1 MKICILTAGRGSRIG
16 NLCENI
22 NKALLPIGHKAII
35 SQIIE
40 KFPKSDTFV
49 IGLGYKSNQVRGY
62 LKIAHPDRKFIF
74 VNIKNHD
81 GVGSGPG
88 LSLLSC
94 KKYLNE
100 PFVFLPCDCNFLDE
114 IKIESNRN
122 WIGISKVPIHESDQ
136 YSNVLVKEGKVKK
149 IRDKEKSPKNYYAFT
164 GLTFIKDHKLFWRGL
179 RSEYLI
185 QNEHQIS
192 NGLKRLVNESE
203 LHVKKV
209 KWKDMGTLK
218 QFKDMQN
225 QSDLKSIAKNNEFI
239 YFLNNKV
246 IKFFAEEK
254 IIDNKITKAKI
265 KPTFFPKIKKIDN
278 NFYYYLY
285 WDGDIFYDS
294 GNPRQFKKLLKIL
307 DQNFWTPHNIKSN
320 TMKKLC
326 KKFYYEKTLS
336 RIKLFFD
343 EHTDYEYPKLVNGK
357 SLPSLE
363 NLFKKIHWEIL
374 FDGIPC
380 FIHGDLNFSN
390 ILYNKQTDKFL
401 FIDWRQDFAGQISFG
416 DLYYD
421 LAKLYAG
428 ITMNFNHIIK
438 KQYKYVENGNNVSL
452 SFKKWKYHDDYLKI
466 FHEFVSS
473 KGLDLKK
480 IQILSGLTYL
490 NMAPLHPEP
499 INRILIIFGMLMISK
514 GLEKK

>member
-22 NKALLPIGHKAII
+22 NKALLPIGHNAIL

-49 IGLGYKSNQVRGY
+49 IGLGYKSNQIKQY
-62 LKIAHPDRKFIF
+62 LKISHPDRKFIF
-74 VNIKNHD
+74 VNIKNYD

-114 IKIESNRN
+114 INIETDKN
-122 WIGISKVPIHESDQ
+122 WIGISKVPVDESDQ
-136 YSNVLVKEGKVKK
+136 YSNVLVKEGKVQK

-164 GLTFIKDHKLFWRGL
+164 GLTFIKDHKLFWNGL
-179 RSEYLI
+179 RSEVLI
-185 QNEHQIS
+185 KNEHQTS
-192 NGLKRLVNESE
+192 NGLKKLVNESE
-203 LHVKKV
+203 LHVKKI

-218 QFKDMQN
+218 QFKEIQKY
-225 QSDLKSIAKNNEFI
+225 SDLKNIAKNNEFI
-239 YFLNNKV
+239 YFINNKV
-246 IKFFAEEK
+246 IKFITEEK
-254 IIDNKITKAKI
+254 IIDDKINKAKI
-265 KPTFFPKIKKIDN
+265 KPTFFPKIKKIEK
-278 NFYYYLY
+278 NFYYYPF
-285 WDGDIFYDS
+285 WNGEIFYES
-294 GNPRQFKKLLKIL
+294 GNPDQFKKLLNIL
-307 DQNFWTPHNIKSN
+307 DQKFWTSYSVKSN
-320 TMKKLC
+320 TIKKLC
-326 KKFYYEKTLS
+326 KTFYYDKTLS

-343 EHTDYEYPKLVNGK
+343 ENNDFEFPKFVNGK
-357 SLPSLE
+357 PFPSFEKL
-363 NLFKKIHWEIL
+363 LKKIPWKTL

-401 FIDWRQDFAGQISFG
+401 FIDWRQDFAGEISFG

-438 KQYKYVENGNNVSL
+438 GQYKYIETGNKSSL
-452 SFKKWKYHDDYLKI
+452 SFKTWKYSDDYLKI
-466 FHEFVSS
+466 FHEFINS

-480 IQILSGLTYL
+480 IKILSGLTYL

-499 INRILIIFGMLMISK
+499 INRILMIFGTLMISN
-514 GLEKK
+514 GLDEK